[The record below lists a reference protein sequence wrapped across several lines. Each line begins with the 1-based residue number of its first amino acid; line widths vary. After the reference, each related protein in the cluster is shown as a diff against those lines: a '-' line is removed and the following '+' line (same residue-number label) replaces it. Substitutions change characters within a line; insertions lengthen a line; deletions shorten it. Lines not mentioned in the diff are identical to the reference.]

1 MAHEVVVRHGTI
13 VTASETTRCDVGID
27 GGRIT
32 ALGERLPPGRRELD
46 ATGLYVLPGGIDSHC
61 HLEQVSS
68 AGVMCAD
75 DFYSGTVAAA
85 FGGTTT
91 VVPFAAQHRGTKL
104 REVVEDY
111 HRRAGEKAV
120 IDYAFHLIV
129 ADPTPEAL
137 RDDLPG
143 LVAEGI
149 TSLKVYMTYDRL
161 RLGDEELLDVL
172 TAARRLGALTMIH
185 AENHGM
191 IAWLSA
197 RLVGAGATAPRYH
210 AISHPRVS
218 EGEAVHRAVLLA
230 ELVDVPILIVHVSD
244 AAGATAIH
252 RAQARGLRVYGET
265 CPQYLFLTADDLDRP
280 GLEGMKYGCSPPLRD
295 RASQDAIWAGLAN
308 GTFQAYS
315 SDHAPYRFDESGKLP
330 KGAHTTFKDMA
341 NGVPGI
347 ELRLPLL
354 FSEGVGQGRLSLN
367 EFVALGA
374 TNHAKLYGLYP
385 CKGTIAVGAD
395 ADLALWDRGR
405 RVRVTASM
413 LHDRV
418 GYTPYEGRE
427 LLGWPVTVL
436 SRGRVIVQDGRL
448 HAERGT
454 GQFLPCVPSEWAR
467 PRGVAVPELHRLQEL
482 GPPLDL

>member
-1 MAHEVVVRHGTI
+1 MGHDLVVRGGTV
-13 VTASETTRCDVGID
+13 VTASETLRCDVGVD

-32 ALGERLPPGRRELD
+32 ALGEGLPSGRREVD
-46 ATGLYVLPGGIDSHC
+46 ARGRYVLPGGIDSHV
-61 HLEQVSS
+61 HIEQVSS

-75 DFYSGTVAAA
+75 DFQSGTVSAA

-91 VVPFAAQHRGTKL
+91 VVPFAAQHRGLKL
-104 REVVEDY
+104 RAVVEDY
-111 HRRAGEKAV
+111 HRRASEKAV

-129 ADPTPEAL
+129 ADPTEEAL
-137 RDDLPG
+137 REDLPQ

-149 TSLKVYMTYDRL
+149 SSLKVYMTYDRL
-161 RLGDEELLDVL
+161 RLGDEQLLDVL
-172 TAARRLGALTMIH
+172 ATARRLGALTMVH

-197 RLVGAGATAPRYH
+197 RLVQAGATAPRYH
-210 AISHPRVS
+210 AISHPRVA
-218 EGEAVHRAVLLA
+218 EGEAVQRAIALA

-244 AAGATAIH
+244 AAGATAI
-252 RAQARGLRVYGET
+252 RQAQARGLRVYGET

-280 GLEGMKYGCSPPLRD
+280 GVEGAKYGCSPPPRD
-295 RASQDAIWAGLAN
+295 RASQEAIWAGLGN

-315 SDHAPYRFDESGKLP
+315 SDHAPFRFDESGKIP
-330 KGAHTTFKDMA
+330 RGDRTTFKDMP
-341 NGVPGI
+341 NGVPGL

-354 FSEGVGQGRLSLN
+354 FSEGVGAGRLSLN

-385 CKGTIAVGAD
+385 RKGTIALGGD
-395 ADLALWDRGR
+395 ADLALWDPGR
-405 RVRVTASM
+405 RVRVTTAM

-427 LLGWPVTVL
+427 LTGWPVTVI
-436 SRGRVIVQDGRL
+436 SRGRVVVEDGRL
-448 HAERGT
+448 RAEPGS
-454 GQFLPCVPSEWAR
+454 GQFVPSALSDWAR
-467 PRGVAVPELHRLQEL
+467 PRGVAVPELARLRQYGPALEL
-482 GPPLDL
+482 